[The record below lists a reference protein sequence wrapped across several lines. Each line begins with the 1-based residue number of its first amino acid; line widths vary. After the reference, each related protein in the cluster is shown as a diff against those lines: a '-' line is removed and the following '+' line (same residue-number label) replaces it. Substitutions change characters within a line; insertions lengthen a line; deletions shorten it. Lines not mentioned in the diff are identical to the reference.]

1 MSIGFHFMAFD
12 VGEINGYDAQS
23 SMTDCYWIR
32 EFPFQ
37 MRTESAISLH
47 SPRFSYCSVLLLIYS
62 KEFIYWKH
70 NRQSTILRI
79 GIRNRPN
86 ENGPAI
92 CLKRCR
98 TQLSIE
104 CTAPNHTRRMQQFL
118 SYLILL
124 VAIHLIMNLI
134 PTSSWGK
141 HWRSS
146 TVDVLRNP
154 RILYIVQQT

>member
-12 VGEINGYDAQS
+12 VGEINGYGVQS
-23 SMTDCYWIR
+23 SMTDCYWTR
-32 EFPFQ
+32 EFSFQ
-37 MRTESAISLH
+37 MRTQSAIPQH

-62 KEFIYWKH
+62 KEFLFIYGKH
-70 NRQSTILRI
+70 NRHSSVLRI

-86 ENGPAI
+86 GNGPAI
-92 CLKRCR
+92 CLEGCR

-118 SYLILL
+118 SYLIWL
-124 VAIHLIMNLI
+124 VAIHFIMKWI

-141 HWRSS
+141 HWWHGYSANR
-146 TVDVLRNP
+146 L
-154 RILYIVQQT
+154 